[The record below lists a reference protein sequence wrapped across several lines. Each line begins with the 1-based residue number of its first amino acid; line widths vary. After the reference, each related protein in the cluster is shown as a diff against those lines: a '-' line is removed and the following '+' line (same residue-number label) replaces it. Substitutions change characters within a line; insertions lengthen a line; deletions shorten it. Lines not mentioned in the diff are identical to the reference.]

1 VAYLTVSS
9 LTSACALTEKK
20 FFPTVRGID
29 TQGKYLTTRGLI
41 DEDTFKWITES
52 DEFER
57 LFNDSREE

>member
-1 VAYLTVSS
+1 VAYLTVSF

-41 DEDTFKWITES
+41 DDDTPKLITQSE
-52 DEFER
+52 
-57 LFNDSREE
+57 